1 MQNVSQKWNENQEKR
16 VITAPSVMEVS
27 VVVTDPAQRNASTTV
42 SGEEQYSHG
51 AKLADGVEKSSNRYI
66 TLEDNLWILDGTF
79 EALPDEADY
88 PDNGFISSAMT
99 DENAAFPVGEEP
111 TVTVAFPEVYDTYLE
126 GVTIVW
132 GAAYDYERADT
143 FTVTAY
149 NGSIVKQSKTVTGNK
164 DTTSVVFMDVSGY
177 DSIKIKVEKWAL
189 PYRRARVQSVMLG
202 VRHTYTKSDITDFT
216 LKTEVDLLSGELPNV
231 EVQFEVKNMDFL
243 YDPDNESGLSK
254 YLMTRQQVTVD
265 VGYELNGAVER
276 IPAAVA
282 FLEEWESPRD
292 GIRAR
297 FTARGLTE
305 FMEEKYAG
313 ESAGTLYEIALAAL
327 TQANL
332 PTLTSGGVRW
342 KLDSSLK
349 SINAPEEIDLR
360 DYSIAEVLQ
369 LCASAG
375 CCVMRQDRRGVLHIE
390 PYTVPESTSYA
401 IPNGIAYGYPETAL
415 SKPLKSVNINDGAY
429 VLPVASQG
437 VEQTVSNPLIST
449 SRAPTVAAWVRDV
462 LCNRQTLTGEWRADP
477 KVDVLDAASISTPF
491 KTNRAVLTSVE
502 LSFNGA
508 WRGNYEARVFPTT
521 D

>member
-1 MQNVSQKWNENQEKR
+1 MQNVSKKWDENQKNR
-16 VITAPSVMEVS
+16 VITAPSVLEVA
-27 VVVTDPAQRNASTTV
+27 VVVTDPAQKNASTAV
-42 SGEEQYSHG
+42 SAEEPYSHG
-51 AKLADGVEKSSNRYI
+51 AQLADGLEKASKRYL

-79 EALPDEADY
+79 EAIPETADY
-88 PDNGFISSAMT
+88 PDIGFVSSTMT
-99 DENAAFPVGEEP
+99 DENAAFSTGAEP
-111 TVTVAFPEVYDTYLE
+111 TVTVSFPEVYDTYLE

-189 PYRRARVQSVMLG
+189 PYRRARIQSVMLG

-265 VGYELNGAVER
+265 VGYELDGAVEK

-297 FTARGLTE
+297 FTARGLTGL
-305 FMEEKYAG
+305 MEEKYAG
-313 ESAGTLYEIALAAL
+313 TSTGTLHDIALAAL

-342 KLDSSLK
+342 ELGNSLK
-349 SINAPEEIDLR
+349 SISAPEEIDLR
-360 DYSIAEVLQ
+360 EYSIGEVLQ
-369 LCASAG
+369 LCANSG
-375 CCVMRQDRRGVLHIE
+375 CCVMRQDRSGVLHIE
-390 PYTVPESTSYA
+390 PYTVPASTSYA

-415 SKPLKSVNINDGAY
+415 SKPLGSVNINDGDY
-429 VLPVASQG
+429 VLSVSLQG
-437 VEQTVSNPLIST
+437 VEQTLNNPLIST
-449 SRAPTVAAWVRDV
+449 GRAPVVAAWVRDV
-462 LCNRQTLTGEWRADP
+462 LVNRQTLTGEWRADP
-477 KVDVLDAASISTPF
+477 KVDALDAASISTPF
-491 KTNRAVLTSVE
+491 KTNRAVLTSIE

-521 D
+521 N